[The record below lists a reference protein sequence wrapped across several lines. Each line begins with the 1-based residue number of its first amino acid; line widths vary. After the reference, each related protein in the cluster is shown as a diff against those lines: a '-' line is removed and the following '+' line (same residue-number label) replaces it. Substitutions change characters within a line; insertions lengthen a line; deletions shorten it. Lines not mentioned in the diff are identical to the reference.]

1 MPDSTTEAKAKAK
14 PESAKKVAVEFWV
27 DKLYKVDEPF
37 TRPAEM
43 TDLCYNNLLSSGKVV
58 DA

>member
-1 MPDSTTEAKAKAK
+1 MSDFSAETKPKTKPD
-14 PESAKKVAVEFWV
+14 SAKKVAIEFWV
-27 DKLYKVDEPF
+27 DKLYKVGEPF
-37 TRPAEM
+37 TRPADM